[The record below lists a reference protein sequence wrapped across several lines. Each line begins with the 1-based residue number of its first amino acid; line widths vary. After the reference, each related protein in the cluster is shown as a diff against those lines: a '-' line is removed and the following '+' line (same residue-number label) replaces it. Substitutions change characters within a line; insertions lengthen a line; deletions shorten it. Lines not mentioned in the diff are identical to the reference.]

1 MFIKH
6 KKRSARGFTLMEM
19 LVATG
24 IFSLAGLAVG
34 SLYLFST
41 TSFAAMANYG
51 ELDKI
56 NRTAMD
62 TLSKEIREAQA
73 VTDAT
78 SSSITIING
87 NGLNVTYSFNSLS
100 GKLLRV
106 SSDGSSKTLLED
118 CKLLAF
124 NLYQRNPVG
133 GTYDIYPAATNNW
146 SQTVKC
152 VSLTWKASRKMPG
165 GNTVSENIQTAR
177 VVIRKQHGNN

>member
-1 MFIKH
+1 MVE
-6 KKRSARGFTLMEM
+6 L

-34 SLYLFST
+34 SLYLSST
-41 TSFAAMANYG
+41 RSFAALANYS

-62 TLSKEIREAQA
+62 TLSKEIRQAQA

-87 NGLNVTYSFNSLS
+87 DGLNVTYTFNALS
-100 GKLLRV
+100 GKLIRAA
-106 SSDGSSKTLLED
+106 SDGTSKTLLED

-124 NLYQRNPVG
+124 NLYQRNPIG

-146 SQTVKC
+146 SDTVKC
-152 VSLTWKASRKMPG
+152 ISLTWKASRKLPG
-165 GNTVSENIQTAR
+165 STTTVSENIQTAR
-177 VVIRKQHGNN
+177 VVIRKQHNSN